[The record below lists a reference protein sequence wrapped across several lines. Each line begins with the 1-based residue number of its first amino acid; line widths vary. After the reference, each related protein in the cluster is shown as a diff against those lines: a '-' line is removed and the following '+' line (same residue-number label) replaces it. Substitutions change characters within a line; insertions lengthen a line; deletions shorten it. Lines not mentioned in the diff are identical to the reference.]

1 MIEYGEM
8 DVVKKVL
15 EDAAKQADQ
24 FKSINVEKH
33 LELEYDL
40 GTLLA
45 VDTND
50 LDLKQMR
57 FVLCLGY
64 GCTCV

>member
-1 MIEYGEM
+1 M
-8 DVVKKVL
+8 DIVTKVL
-15 EDAAKQADQ
+15 EAAAKEAEQ

-45 VDTND
+45 VDSND

-57 FVLCLGY
+57 FVLQSRLWL
-64 GCTCV
+64 